1 MTPLDLDIAGTPL
14 STRDEECEPLLS
26 VKNLRTEF
34 DMREGTLLAV
44 DDVSFDIQRGEIF
57 SIVGESGSGKTVTAM
72 SIMGLIAPP
81 GKIVSGSIHFD
92 GQDLRSLSERDL
104 RAIRG
109 SEISMIFQD
118 AMTALNPVYSIGD
131 QVSEALRRHRGYNR
145 KESLDAA
152 VEALRKVGIA
162 DADKRIRDHP
172 HEFSGGM
179 RQRAMIAM
187 AMITEPKLLIADEPT
202 TALDVTIQAQILELI
217 LKITEEQGTSVL
229 LISHD
234 LGVVASISDQ
244 MMVMY
249 GGQVHESGSAEQVFT
264 DPHGPYTW
272 GLLASVPRL
281 DSDLGKVLDHI
292 PGRPPSL
299 TDIPPGCHFHPR
311 CMQSREVCGLDAPTR
326 ISAAEGHDVLC
337 HFAAEPQWS
346 ANRVLGVAHEGST
359 HER

>member
-1 MTPLDLDIAGTPL
+1 MTPSDIDIAGTPL
-14 STRDEECEPLLS
+14 STRDEGCEPLLS
-26 VKNLRTEF
+26 VKSLRTEF
-34 DMREGTLLAV
+34 DMSEGTLLAV
-44 DDVSFDIQRGEIF
+44 DDVSFEVQRGEIF

-81 GKIVSGSIHFD
+81 GKIVSGSVHFD

-131 QVSEALRRHRGYNR
+131 QVGEPLRRHSGYNR
-145 KESLDAA
+145 KESSDAA
-152 VEALRKVGIA
+152 VEALRKVGIP
-162 DADKRIRDHP
+162 DAEKRIREHP

-217 LKITEEQGTSVL
+217 LEIAEEQGTSVL
-229 LISHD
+229 FISHD

-249 GGQVHESGSAEQVFT
+249 GGQVHESGSADQVFN

-272 GLLASVPRL
+272 GLLSSVPRL
-281 DSDLGKVLDHI
+281 DSDLGKALDHI

-299 TDIPPGCHFHPR
+299 IDRPPGCHFHPR
-311 CMQSREVCGLDAPTR
+311 CTHSRDVCGIDAPMRVST
-326 ISAAEGHDVLC
+326 ADDHDVLC

-346 ANRVLGVAHEGST
+346 ANRVLDIAHESGAR
-359 HER
+359 EQ